1 MITYNICYSGRL
13 TIRRRVCV
21 FANVLYLNQM
31 RSTIDRPYCFDFP
44 TKLNKYSLTGTDSGN
59 TCLGLGDCN
68 QEGQRMSV
76 TLVDHSM
83 KKPYTAK
90 IP

>member
-1 MITYNICYSGRL
+1 
-13 TIRRRVCV
+13 
-21 FANVLYLNQM
+21 M
-31 RSTIDRPYCFDFP
+31 RSTIDRPYCLDFP

>member
-1 MITYNICYSGRL
+1 
-13 TIRRRVCV
+13 
-21 FANVLYLNQM
+21 M

-59 TCLGLGDCN
+59 TCLGLGDWN

-83 KKPYTAK
+83 NKPYTAK
-90 IP
+90 IPFDPCPNLLETFYECKIFSFQ